1 MNLVVFWCM
10 RATLNH
16 VYILF
21 TFKVPSLTK
30 ATFNFAPK
38 CHQHFAKKISNK
50 VHTAPRPT
58 KAMYYGWLEW
68 LLYRQRPIFFFYLS
82 RTSTFYFITFL
93 LVLCPGIL
101 CSTMYFLGIHLIN
114 MPENDS
120 PPPINRCYVGVP
132 SVLDKTD
139 VRRFF
144 QSIVMFRVFYT
155 YLSSY

>member
-1 MNLVVFWCM
+1 M
-10 RATLNH
+10 
-16 VYILF
+16 YILF

-38 CHQHFAKKISNK
+38 CHQHFAKKFSNK

-58 KAMYYGWLEW
+58 SQTSRASHVLWMI
-68 LLYRQRPIFFFYLS
+68 RVAPIPTTTDFFFYLS

-93 LVLCPGIL
+93 LALCPGI
-101 CSTMYFLGIHLIN
+101 CSTTMYFLGIHLIN

-132 SVLDKTD
+132 RLGQNCQEILSINCYVS
-139 VRRFF
+139 RFF
-144 QSIVMFRVFYT
+144 YIPHQLLTST
-155 YLSSY
+155 L

>member
-1 MNLVVFWCM
+1 MPPN
-10 RATLNH
+10 AIN
-16 VYILF
+16 IL
-21 TFKVPSLTK
+21 
-30 ATFNFAPK
+30 
-38 CHQHFAKKISNK
+38 QKKISNK

-58 KAMYYGWLEW
+58 NQTSRASHVLWMI
-68 LLYRQRPIFFFYLS
+68 RVAPIPTTTDFFLS

-93 LVLCPGIL
+93 LVLCPGI

-132 SVLDKTD
+132 SVLDKT